1 MNIKNLSTSLF
12 VDKPKDRFNITQ
24 IKAIKPFIINI
35 LLYNADYDEDFD
47 IHKPNLPI

>member
-12 VDKPKDRFNITQ
+12 VDKPKERFNITQ
-24 IKAIKPFIINI
+24 IEVINPFIIDMP
-35 LLYNADYDEDFD
+35 LYNADYDEGFD